1 MGRGRLVSRTL
12 LAPGAAVLEDIQ
24 HCLYHPKTLAGLISC
39 SSPIYMCNWSDAENL
54 DDWKFAGA
62 KAKNWILAINIQ
74 HYGEVLK

>member
-1 MGRGRLVSRTL
+1 
-12 LAPGAAVLEDIQ
+12 
-24 HCLYHPKTLAGLISC
+24 
-39 SSPIYMCNWSDAENL
+39 MCNWSDAENL